1 MRWDGPA
8 EQAER
13 EPGSE
18 AAPQAPRRLSPAVAA
33 VLGAAAV
40 AAIAAAA
47 AIGAQG
53 AHDGPFEA
61 APQAP
66 SAPVAVARAP
76 EAPSSDDEDAHA
88 DEPERESAAAHE
100 HSWEPVYETVSHEAE
115 TEQVEV
121 PAQYERQT
129 SLETVCNACGAT
141 VTGAEA
147 EHRAQTGHS
156 AFTPGVPVER
166 DVETS
171 PAHTEEKVVKEA
183 FDEQVETG
191 RETCSTCGAVRQKQ

>member
-1 MRWDGPA
+1 MRWDEPA
-8 EQAER
+8 AQAER
-13 EPGSE
+13 EPDPE
-18 AAPQAPRRLSPAVAA
+18 PAPRPPRRISPALA
-33 VLGAAAV
+33 VLLGAAAA

-47 AIGAQG
+47 VAGANATAPQT
-53 AHDGPFEA
+53 PSV
-61 APQAP
+61 PQAP

-76 EAPSSDDEDAHA
+76 EAPSSGDEE
-88 DEPERESAAAHE
+88 EPERKNAAAHE

-115 TEQVEV
+115 TEEVEV

-129 SLETVCNACGAT
+129 SLETVCNVCGAT